1 MGKYEF
7 VSGFD
12 LTEIAQTENV
22 RYIFCFKSLKKHAE
36 IIDCSPF
43 QQ

>member
-1 MGKYEF
+1 MGNYEF

-22 RYIFCFKSLKKHAE
+22 YIFCFKSLKKHAE
-36 IIDCSPF
+36 TIDCSPF